1 MRSVSSIDPLGIFD
15 CWKMNARVKTTKITQ
30 MSTVSA

>member
-1 MRSVSSIDPLGIFD
+1 MEPLGLFD

-30 MSTVSA
+30 IKIVSA